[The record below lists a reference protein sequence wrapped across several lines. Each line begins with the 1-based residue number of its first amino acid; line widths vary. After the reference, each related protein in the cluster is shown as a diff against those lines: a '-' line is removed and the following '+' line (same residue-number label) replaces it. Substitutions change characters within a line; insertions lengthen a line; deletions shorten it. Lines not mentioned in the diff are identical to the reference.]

1 MDDVYNII
9 LPIILGFIILMLIVD
24 FVYKPYGKKPPKKS
38 KLNEKIVKYKPFK
51 VGQNIVFIIMFLF
64 GLTIVIGLIGP
75 GGGGWLQP

>member
-9 LPIILGFIILMLIVD
+9 LPIILGFIILMWIVD
-24 FVYKPYGKKPPKKS
+24 LVYKPYGKKPPKKS
-38 KLNEKIVKYKPFK
+38 KLNEKIVKSKPFK

-75 GGGGWLQP
+75 GGGGCLQP